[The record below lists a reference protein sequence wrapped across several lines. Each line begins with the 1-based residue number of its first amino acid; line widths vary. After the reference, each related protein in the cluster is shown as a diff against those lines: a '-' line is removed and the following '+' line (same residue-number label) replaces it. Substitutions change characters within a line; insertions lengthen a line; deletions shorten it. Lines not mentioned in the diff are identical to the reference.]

1 MTSSSTDEEIPC
13 CTACGLPARKQQDGK
28 LVPLKR
34 CSRCKKAWYH
44 DLECQ
49 RAHFPKHKKDCMA
62 KGSKA
67 LILKSSPSSLFK
79 IERQEGRGR
88 CLVAWSAI
96 PKGRRIRPQDSEDW
110 EPLAPPALHEGQRST
125 RCAYC
130 FQTLLHGPPHRFS
143 NRKIIPQ
150 YTLLFCSTT
159 CRDGGRRHGFEQE
172 EQTVAQLY
180 DDGGG
185 NNAPPTIFS
194 TAILLYRILCVM
206 HSEALRDST
215 TVRSQLDLLQHDDTS
230 SVDYDNDDDKDNAS
244 FHHTRAVIATVIAM
258 AKSSASNGMILPPID
273 DLQKIVTKIKR
284 NGFSVCDGESM
295 ALGVG
300 LYGTPC
306 AMNHSCKP
314 NAIQTFS
321 YGQQRPPTLLVT
333 TCEDISSNQEICIS
347 YIDNSCPR
355 WMRRERLQSDY
366 RFWCTCDLC
375 QNNRQ
380 ESRIVGLRCTKCKSE
395 KRVMLVESLAPSPQS
410 YKCPTCGH
418 GDFTQQLQIL
428 SSFASQSSI
437 SSLKDMEDAYTRL
450 CGLCF
455 PDSWYTQEAG
465 ERVVQA
471 LLDLLGEQG
480 DNPSDQRKTASRAL
494 DILDE
499 LRVDEIGKP
508 MSSVRSSILT
518 YKAAKLRLFLL
529 PDPRHAIVELQTV
542 LNVLSVYYPKNHEL
556 IVGLQQSLIEAMM

>member
-1 MTSSSTDEEIPC
+1 MTSSTDEEIPC
-13 CTACGLPARKQQDGK
+13 CSACDLPARKREDGT
-28 LVPLKR
+28 LFPLKR
-34 CSRCKKAWYH
+34 CSRCKKTWYH

-62 KGSKA
+62 VSKA
-67 LILKSSPSSLFK
+67 LILKSASTLFK

-88 CLVAWSAI
+88 CLVACSAI

-125 RCAYC
+125 RCAFC
-130 FQTLLHGPPHRFS
+130 FQILYGPPHRFS
-143 NRKIIPQ
+143 NRKITPQ

-172 EQTVAQLY
+172 EQTIAQLY
-180 DDGGG
+180 DGGS

-194 TAILLYRILCVM
+194 TAILLYRILCVI
-206 HSEALRDST
+206 HSEALRNST

-230 SVDYDNDDDKDNAS
+230 DDYDNDDKDNAN
-244 FHHTRAVIATVIAM
+244 FHHTRAVIATVVAM
-258 AKSSASNGMILPPID
+258 VQSSAISGMTLPPID

-284 NGFSVCDGESM
+284 NGFSVCDGESV

-321 YGQQRPPTLLVT
+321 YGQQRLPTLLVT
-333 TCEDISSNQEICIS
+333 TCEDISSNQEISIS

-355 WMRRERLQSDY
+355 WMRRQRLQSDY

-375 QNNRQ
+375 QNDEQ
-380 ESRIVGLRCTKCKSE
+380 ESRIVGLRCTECKSG

-418 GDFTQQLQIL
+418 DEFTQQLRFL
-428 SSFASQSSI
+428 SPFASQSSV
-437 SSLKDMEDAYTRL
+437 SSLKDLEDVYSRF

-455 PDSWYTQEAG
+455 PDSWYVQEAG

-471 LLDLLGEQG
+471 LLDLLGEQA
-480 DNPSDQRKTASRAL
+480 DSPSDQRRTASRAL

-499 LRVDEIGKP
+499 LRGDKIGKP
-508 MSSVRSSILT
+508 TSSVRSSILT
-518 YKAAKLRLFLL
+518 YKAAKLRLFLQ

-542 LNVLSVYYPKNHEL
+542 LNDLSVYYPKNHEF

>member
-1 MTSSSTDEEIPC
+1 
-13 CTACGLPARKQQDGK
+13 
-28 LVPLKR
+28 
-34 CSRCKKAWYH
+34 
-44 DLECQ
+44 
-49 RAHFPKHKKDCMA
+49 MA
-62 KGSKA
+62 GSKA
-67 LILKSSPSSLFK
+67 LILKSSSSLFK
-79 IERQEGRGR
+79 IERHEGRGR
-88 CLVAWSAI
+88 CLVARTAI
-96 PKGRRIRPQDSEDW
+96 PKGRRIHPQDSEDW
-110 EPLAPPALHEGQRST
+110 EALAPPVLHEGQRST

-130 FQTLLHGPPHRFS
+130 FKTLYGPPHRFS

-180 DDGGG
+180 DEGS

-194 TAILLYRILCVM
+194 TAILLYRILCVI

-230 SVDYDNDDDKDNAS
+230 DDYDDDDKDNAN
-244 FHHTRAVIATVIAM
+244 FHHTQAVIATVVAM
-258 AKSSASNGMILPPID
+258 IQSSASSGMTLPPID
-273 DLQKIVTKIKR
+273 DLQKIATKIKR
-284 NGFSVCDGESM
+284 NGFSVCDGESV

-306 AMNHSCKP
+306 ATNHSCKP
-314 NAIQTFS
+314 NAIQTFLF
-321 YGQQRPPTLLVT
+321 GQQRLPTLLVT
-333 TCEDISSNQEICIS
+333 TSEHISSNHEICIS

-375 QNNRQ
+375 QNDKQ
-380 ESRIVGLRCTKCKSE
+380 ESRIVGLRCTECKSG
-395 KRVMLVESLAPSPQS
+395 KRVMLVKSLAPSPQS

-418 GDFTQQLQIL
+418 DDFTRQLHIL
-428 SSFASQSSI
+428 SSFVSQSGV
-437 SSLKDMEDAYTRL
+437 SSLKDMEDVYARL
-450 CGLCF
+450 RGLCF
-455 PDSWYTQEAG
+455 PDSWYVQEAG

-471 LLDLLGEQG
+471 LLDLLGEQA

-499 LRVDEIGKP
+499 LQVGEIYKP
-508 MSSVRSSILT
+508 TSSVRSSILT

-542 LNVLSVYYPKNHEL
+542 LKVLSVYYPKNHEL